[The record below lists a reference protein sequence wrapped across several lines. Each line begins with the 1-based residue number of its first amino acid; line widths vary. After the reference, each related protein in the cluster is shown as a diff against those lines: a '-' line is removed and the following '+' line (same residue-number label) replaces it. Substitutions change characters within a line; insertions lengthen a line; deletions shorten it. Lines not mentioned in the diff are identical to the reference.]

1 MTDVCYTT
9 VAIIESRSRFLT
21 NTFQGQQRPF
31 FSCRKVRKGFVPW
44 YDAWLLEGSSPKN
57 PSIKNSFGKIYY
69 ILAQL
74 PVEKRSLCTQFWNL
88 ISLGDHKFMSIRLY
102 VGNLPKEEIDRDAL
116 AAMFADEGDQVSTKV
131 IKDRKTGKCRGFAF
145 VTVPSDEVADQFI
158 EKYNGQP
165 FMESPIKI
173 EKALPRSKGEE
184 GEAATEGNSAPKK
197 KSPSPSPSSG
207 SKRSGKK
214 PASTQKQQGSI
225 QPDPRWADELA
236 KLKEMLASANN

>member
-1 MTDVCYTT
+1 
-9 VAIIESRSRFLT
+9 
-21 NTFQGQQRPF
+21 
-31 FSCRKVRKGFVPW
+31 
-44 YDAWLLEGSSPKN
+44 
-57 PSIKNSFGKIYY
+57 
-69 ILAQL
+69 
-74 PVEKRSLCTQFWNL
+74 
-88 ISLGDHKFMSIRLY
+88 MSIRLY

-184 GEAATEGNSAPKK
+184 GEAATEGNGAPKR
-197 KSPSPSPSSG
+197 KSPSSGSGSGSGSG

-214 PASTQKQQGSI
+214 PASTQKQQGSGSI